1 MLLKQEKFQKGGPQS
16 VLTAKNGIDVGQPPQ
31 PSAIM
36 HKGVT
41 HFSGLPAVSGAAIA
55 AIKVIKA
62 STIR

>member
-1 MLLKQEKFQKGGPQS
+1 MPWYPDYWKY
-16 VLTAKNGIDVGQPPQ
+16 LTIKRDRRII
-31 PSAIM
+31 PSFM